1 MLKLPRVGKNFNG
14 WQADPLPPKKEISNR
29 KKKSHKKHKLFLLG
43 NYGWPTCQ
51 LQIITGIYCWNT

>member
-14 WQADPLPPKKEISNR
+14 WQADPLPPPKQ
-29 KKKSHKKHKLFLLG
+29 KHKLFLLG